1 MGLFFRLRTWREC
14 PRLFSMCDL
23 LNDLCFS
30 PPEQLQSRGSGW
42 WWSDGRFAALH
53 SQACIQLIRQG
64 DQTVDD
70 LASWRLEI
78 TLVEAL
84 HKRKDNK
91 QHKDEV
97 HNGHR
102 IMFIAMIQGPML
114 AECVEDII
122 LRLPSGMTYFP

>member
-1 MGLFFRLRTWREC
+1 MG
-14 PRLFSMCDL
+14 DL

-42 WWSDGRFAALH
+42 WQSDGRFAAPH
-53 SQACIQLIRQG
+53 TQACIQLIRQG
-64 DQTVDD
+64 YQTVDD
-70 LASWRLEI
+70 LASLRFEI
-78 TLVEAL
+78 ALVEAL
-84 HKRKDNK
+84 HQGKDNEK
-91 QHKDEV
+91 HKDEV

-114 AECVEDII
+114 AECIEDII